1 MLIDASEGLLDPA
14 GRQALRRL
22 LRDTDATVLLVT
34 QDEDV
39 AREMDAVWFM
49 RGGRVVAAG
58 PPTVVLDGEGA
69 GTGFFSPRQAA

>member
-1 MLIDASEGLLDPA
+1 M
-14 GRQALRRL
+14 
-22 LRDTDATVLLVT
+22 LLVT

-49 RGGRVVAAG
+49 RGGRVVVAAG

-69 GTGFFSPRQAA
+69 GTGFFSPRQAAWRPAAADTLTATAA

>member
-1 MLIDASEGLLDPA
+1 MLIDASEGLHDPA